1 MNFMV
6 KYILYNMTVIL
17 ESKLSLNLFI
27 TMKALIS
34 ISNKSAFCI
43 YLQLYK
49 YEWTNPA
56 KKQRIVVNRVIVI
69 YDYCLFFIPSIK
81 TQPDVLDNRLWT
93 NKYPI
98 EQNINTISKIRIV
111 MIRLILSLKE

>member
-1 MNFMV
+1 MV

-43 YLQLYK
+43 YL
-49 YEWTNPA
+49 
-56 KKQRIVVNRVIVI
+56 
-69 YDYCLFFIPSIK
+69 
-81 TQPDVLDNRLWT
+81 
-93 NKYPI
+93 
-98 EQNINTISKIRIV
+98 
-111 MIRLILSLKE
+111 